1 MLIKLTAVPNPD
13 IEDGREHAVYIDA
26 SRVLFIT
33 RGSVQFTKVAS
44 GQARRAAYDQLWKG
58 VQILS
63 EQVGAY
69 IPDMSDP
76 VAVGWFTRARETV
89 QQVSNAYSLWSKAY
103 GHLDSYPRQPCTEV
117 QLACGTALEHGVM
130 LTRVWVKES
139 PEEVYEAITTA
150 NGRIPIGPL

>member
-13 IEDGREHAVYIDA
+13 IEDGREHPVYIDA

-33 RGSVQFTKVAS
+33 RESVQFTKLAS
-44 GQARRAAYDQLWKG
+44 GEERRAAYDQLWKG
-58 VQILS
+58 VQILT

-69 IPDMSDP
+69 IPNMSDP

-89 QQVSNAYSLWSKAY
+89 QQVSNAYAMWSRAY
-103 GHLDSYPRQPCTEV
+103 TNLDNYPRQSCTEV

-139 PEEVYEAITTA
+139 PEEVYDAITTA
-150 NGRIPIGPL
+150 SGRTTIEPQ